1 MKGITALN
9 SKHQSV
15 INKAISWLE
24 KYNTANDQRNL
35 ASDNNEKD
43 YDEDCPVWRKYDR
56 LCAKTWDKYTDYISE
71 LPQREVNQ
79 IEVEHNTYW

>member
-1 MKGITALN
+1 MSRIIALN

-15 INKAISWLE
+15 INRAISWLE

-43 YDEDCPVWRKYDR
+43 YDEDCAVWRKYDR
-56 LCAKTWDKYTDYISE
+56 LCEKTFDRYTDYISE
-71 LPQREVNQ
+71 LPKREVQQ
-79 IEVEHNTYW
+79 IEKSEIY

>member
-1 MKGITALN
+1 MSKITALN
-9 SKHQSV
+9 SKHQSFV
-15 INKAISWLE
+15 NKAISWLE
-24 KYNTANDQRNL
+24 KYNTANDQRNQ

-56 LCAKTWDKYTDYISE
+56 LCEKTFDRYTDYISE

-79 IEVEHNTYW
+79 IEKSEIY